1 MKHQNKARTAL
12 AERTNLPCPNPYE
25 LLGPVRV
32 LRKELGL
39 TTNDLSVLTAL
50 VSFLPRERRGDL
62 DSRQIALTVVFPSN
76 ASLSERANG
85 LDERTLRRSL
95 GRLSAAELI
104 ERKSSANGKRFPLRY
119 GGVIKDA
126 FGIDLKPLIQRYDTL
141 AMRASQL
148 TEELEHLRSLKTE
161 ALALRASLLR
171 QTGLDE
177 GKLSTLHMIRN
188 VLRRATLTVDAVLSI
203 ISELRTMGAATDAC
217 YGERH
222 TVANANAEAILQAAE
237 QRSNK
242 LDPIELTATNGQNV
256 RHIESKI
263 KDTNKIAIK
272 TAEQDEQTSPTQTK
286 MNRDPEKMAWEDFT
300 HVAGLFPVP
309 PHSGETLNRILY
321 DLGKLLRVG
330 QDKLKRGIQMA
341 GAGKLLLV
349 FDYLLARSGTIK
361 YPDAYFEKVLFT
373 QLDRGQ
379 ETLRR

>member
-1 MKHQNKARTAL
+1 MEYQNKTRTAL
-12 AERTNLPCPNPYE
+12 AERTDLPCPNPYE
-25 LLGPVRV
+25 LLGPVRI

-39 TTNDLSVLTAL
+39 TTNDLAVLTAL
-50 VSFLPRERRGDL
+50 ISFLPREKREGL
-62 DSRQIALTVVFPSN
+62 GSRQIAVTVVFPSN

-141 AMRASQL
+141 AMQASQL
-148 TEELEHLRSLKTE
+148 TEELERLRSLKTE

-171 QTGLDE
+171 QTNLDE
-177 GKLSTLHMIRN
+177 EKLSTLHMFRN
-188 VLRRATLTVDAVLSI
+188 ILRRATLTVDAVLSI
-203 ISELRTMGAATDAC
+203 ISELRAMGAATDAC
-217 YGERH
+217 YGERY
-222 TVANANAEAILQAAE
+222 TEVNANAGVILQADE
-237 QRSNK
+237 QRSDK

-256 RHIESKI
+256 RHIESTT
-263 KDTNKIAIK
+263 KDINKIAIK
-272 TAEQDEQTSPTQTK
+272 TAEQDEQPSPNQVK
-286 MNRDPEKMAWEDFT
+286 MNRDPQKMAWEDFT

-330 QDKLKRGIQMA
+330 QDRLKRGIQMA

-349 FDYLLARSGTIK
+349 FDYLLARAGTIK
-361 YPDAYFEKVLFT
+361 HPDAYFEKVLCT
-373 QLDRGQ
+373 QLDRI
-379 ETLRR
+379 

>member
-12 AERTNLPCPNPYE
+12 AERTDLPYPNPYE
-25 LLGPVRV
+25 LLGPVRI
-32 LRKELGL
+32 LRKQLGL
-39 TTNDLSVLTAL
+39 TTNDLAVLTAL
-50 VSFLPRERRGDL
+50 ISFLPRERREGL
-62 DSRQIALTVVFPSN
+62 DNRQIALTVVFPSN

-95 GRLSAAELI
+95 GRLSAADLI

-141 AMRASQL
+141 SMQASQI

-177 GKLSTLHMIRN
+177 GKLSTLHMFRN
-188 VLRRATLTVDAVLSI
+188 ILRRATLTVDAVLSI
-203 ISELRTMGAATDAC
+203 ISELRDMGAATDAC

-222 TVANANAEAILQAAE
+222 TVANSNAKDSLQAVE
-237 QRSNK
+237 QRSGTPN
-242 LDPIELTATNGQNV
+242 PVELTASNGQNV
-256 RHIESKI
+256 RHIESTT
-263 KDTNKIAIK
+263 KDINKIAIK
-272 TAEQDEQTSPTQTK
+272 TTEQDEQTSQTQAK
-286 MNRDPEKMAWEDFT
+286 MNRNPEKMAWEDFT

-330 QDKLKRGIQMA
+330 QDRLKRGIQMA

-361 YPDAYFEKVLFT
+361 HPDAYFEKVLCA
-373 QLDRGQ
+373 QLDPI
-379 ETLRR
+379 LVS

>member
-12 AERTNLPCPNPYE
+12 AERTDLPYPSPYE
-25 LLGPVRV
+25 LLGPVRI

-39 TTNDLSVLTAL
+39 TTNDLAVLTAL
-50 VSFLPRERRGDL
+50 ISFLPRERRGGL
-62 DSRQIALTVVFPSN
+62 DNRQFALTVVFPSN
-76 ASLSERANG
+76 ASLSERSNG

-141 AMRASQL
+141 AMQASQL
-148 TEELEHLRSLKTE
+148 TEELERLRSLKTE

-171 QTGLDE
+171 QTNLDE
-177 GKLSTLHMIRN
+177 EKLSTLHMFRN
-188 VLRRATLTVDAVLSI
+188 ILRRATLTVDAVLSI
-203 ISELRTMGAATDAC
+203 ISELRAMGAATDAC
-217 YGERH
+217 YGERY
-222 TVANANAEAILQAAE
+222 TEVNANPGVILQADE
-237 QRSNK
+237 QRSDK

-256 RHIESKI
+256 RHIESTT
-263 KDTNKIAIK
+263 KDINKIAIK
-272 TAEQDEQTSPTQTK
+272 TAEQDEQPSPNQVK
-286 MNRDPEKMAWEDFT
+286 IKRDPQKMAWEDFT

-321 DLGKLLRVG
+321 DLGKLLRVR
-330 QDKLKRGIQMA
+330 QDRLKRGIQMA

-349 FDYLLARSGTIK
+349 FDYLLARAGTIK
-361 YPDAYFEKVLFT
+361 HPDAYFEKVLCT
-373 QLDRGQ
+373 QLDRI
-379 ETLRR
+379 